1 MDKSTSVTG
10 SSARSPAPALNYRG
24 LSHFTDIPPCAV
36 SIADL
41 RRLYRDLSVKTGEAL
56 ERHLSPLQC
65 PPDLSQ
71 EEFDALKQQAR
82 DIGTLT
88 VVVDGAGGERIVSS
102 SAEALDD
109 DKLPETITTI
119 TFDSAAAIQT
129 QNVTPLNRFKLKLD
143 FTEPP
148 GFNVYN
154 PWDQPTP
161 NSSQLEVYGPDHT
174 WVTAV
179 HEATLSFFARRK
191 TRRRWLHSA
200 TTFNLLNYLLAFP
213 GALWIVYRVDTRF
226 SDALSGIHSS
236 LRGAL
241 YIYIFLL
248 ALLIFRVMIGGF
260 RWIFPVI
267 ELEGARSMKARVLAG
282 TVLSSIVLALLYD
295 VLKAIVA

>member
-1 MDKSTSVTG
+1 MTNSTQVTTPQTH
-10 SSARSPAPALNYRG
+10 SPPPALNYRG

-41 RRLYRDLSVKTGEAL
+41 RRLYRELSVKTGEAL
-56 ERHLSPLQC
+56 ERHLSPWQR
-65 PPDLSQ
+65 PADMSS
-71 EEFDALKQQAR
+71 EEFEALKQQAR
-82 DIGTLT
+82 EIGTLT
-88 VVVDGAGGERIVSS
+88 VIVDGAGGERIVSS

-109 DKLPETITTI
+109 DKLPENITAI

-161 NSSQLEVYGPDHT
+161 NASQLEVYGPDHT

-179 HEATLSFFARRK
+179 QEATLSFF
-191 TRRRWLHSA
+191 TRRRRRRKWLHSA
-200 TTFNLLNYLLAFP
+200 TTFNLLNYVLAFP
-213 GALWIVYRVDTRF
+213 GALWIVYRVDSHF
-226 SDALSGIHSS
+226 AHALSGIHTA
-236 LRGAL
+236 LKGAL
-241 YIYIFLL
+241 YIYVFLL
-248 ALLIFRVMIGGF
+248 SLLVFRIIIGGF

-267 ELEGARSMKARVLAG
+267 EIDGARSTKVRVVAG
-282 TVLSSIVLALLYD
+282 TVLSSIILALLYD
-295 VLKAIVA
+295 ILKALPH